1 MKIAKLLHNTNA
13 GNKGHGK
20 DELIKLIEEK
30 GYTCHYACTKKK
42 GWKPIEKDVEFI
54 IVAGG
59 DGTVRKTAKLLL
71 NRSLIDKTYPI
82 ALLPKGTAN
91 NIGRSLKLPDTEEAI
106 INSWQHEHL
115 QKFDVGVIYNL
126 EEPQFFLESFGFGVF
141 PNLMNEMKLQKKND
155 IEDPQKKLLAAL
167 KVLKKIIMAYNAR
180 KCDIIM
186 DDVKHSGRYMMV
198 EVMNTPSLG
207 PNLHINPISDTA
219 DEEFEVILIPEEDKE
234 RLAQY
239 VQDKID
245 GKDTAFFAKA
255 IRGKNLTI
263 SWDGV
268 HAHIDDELIKI
279 ERSYPIEVRLH
290 ENLLKFIT
298 PKPTNPLEPAA

>member
-1 MKIAKLLHNTNA
+1 MKIAKLIHNNNA
-13 GNKGHGK
+13 GNAAHDK
-20 DELIKLIEEK
+20 DELVNQIEAK
-30 GYTCHYACTKKK
+30 GYKCHYSSTKKK
-42 GWKPIEKDVEFI
+42 GWKPIQNDVEFI

-71 NRSLIDKTYPI
+71 NRTLIDKTYPI

-91 NIGRSLKLPDTEEAI
+91 NIGKSLNLPDNEEAL
-106 INSWQHEHL
+106 INSWQYEHL
-115 QKFDVGVIYNL
+115 RKFDVGVIYNL
-126 EEPQFFLESFGFGVF
+126 DKPHFFLESFGFGVF
-141 PNLMNEMKLQKKND
+141 PNLMNEMKLRKKND
-155 IEDPQKKLLAAL
+155 IEDPEEKLKAAL
-167 KVLKKIIMAYNAR
+167 KLLKKIILLYNAR
-180 KCDIIM
+180 RCDIVM
-186 DDVKHSGRYMMV
+186 DGVKHNGRYLMV
-198 EVMNTPSLG
+198 EVMNTPSIG

-245 GKDTAFFAKA
+245 GKDTPFFAKA

-268 HAHIDDELIKI
+268 HAHIDDELLKL
-279 ERSYPIEVRLH
+279 ERSFPIEIRLH
-290 ENLLKFIT
+290 ENLLKFIA
-298 PKPTNPLEPAA
+298 PKPPGPLEPTA